1 MKERFQLLR
10 AGIRNT
16 LTFLGDIV
24 LLNLLFLV
32 CSIPIVTIGAAA
44 TACYAGVSRTLQKK
58 ETGLVYRTFFQDFKA
73 AFRQATACWLIEL
86 AAILILLGD
95 LWYAVEYSE
104 PDNTFFIIFAAV
116 VGAGILFASLWL
128 YPLIARF
135 QNTLGGHLK
144 NAFLLAFAQFPRTL
158 LALVIWVV
166 TLGLPL
172 AVYEVYAYL
181 GWLWLAGGIAL
192 PMYWTVK
199 LFRKTLA
206 LDRKQEE
213 PDLGED

>member
-1 MKERFQLLR
+1 MKERFRLLR
-10 AGIRNT
+10 AGFNHK
-16 LTFLGDIV
+16 LSLVGDIV
-24 LLNLLFLV
+24 ILNLLFLV
-32 CSIPIVTIGAAA
+32 CSVPVFTIGAAA
-44 TACYAGVSRTLQKK
+44 TACYAGLSRTLQKK
-58 ETGLVYRTFFQDFKA
+58 ETGLVYKAFFADFRA
-73 AFRQATACWLIEL
+73 AFRQATAAWLVEL

-95 LWYAVEYSE
+95 LWYAVEFSE

-116 VGAGILFASLWL
+116 VGAGILLASLWL

-135 QNTLGGHLK
+135 QNTLGEQVK

-166 TLGLPL
+166 TLGLPF

-181 GWLWLAGGIAL
+181 GWLWLAGGISL

-199 LFRKTLA
+199 LFRKTLE
-206 LDRKQEE
+206 LDPKQEE
-213 PDLGED
+213 PDLSED

>member
-10 AGIRNT
+10 AGFRNT

-116 VGAGILFASLWL
+116 VGAGILLASLWL

-135 QNTLGGHLK
+135 LNTLGGHLK